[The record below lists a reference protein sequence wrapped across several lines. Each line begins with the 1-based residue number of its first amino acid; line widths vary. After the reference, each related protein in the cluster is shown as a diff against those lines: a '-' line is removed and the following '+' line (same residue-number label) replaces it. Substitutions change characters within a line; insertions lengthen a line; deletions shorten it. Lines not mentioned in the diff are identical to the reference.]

1 MLSDSK
7 MPLYEPLSDEEV
19 ILASV
24 LKQALRGTFTS
35 NLSEEKDASRK
46 KKDFLRKRMGKTRQT
61 SDLTNCASGGSPSN
75 TPSRLTRE
83 VKEEEATTRGSCF
96 NF

>member
-1 MLSDSK
+1 

-46 KKDFLRKRMGKTRQT
+46 KKISSANGWVKP
-61 SDLTNCASGGSPSN
+61 ASHG
-75 TPSRLTRE
+75 
-83 VKEEEATTRGSCF
+83 VA
-96 NF
+96 